1 MILLDFWNRVVST
14 RMQRMAFA
22 EPFYGEPASSRD
34 SKSLN
39 RQGSIGRTRGN
50 KTTAGS
56 KKDGETVLVALD
68 QQDQP
73 SLGQGME
80 RSPFHI
86 TKSLLS
92 SSSASLYRWTPH
104 PFLTRT
110 IRSKD
115 PSIRSLLSRKNSLK
129 YRLIR
134 FR

>member
-1 MILLDFWNRVVST
+1 MILLDPSTAPSHALQRRVKGALRVDFWNRVAST

-22 EPFYGEPASSRD
+22 EPLYGEPASSRD

-73 SLGQGME
+73 
-80 RSPFHI
+80 F
-86 TKSLLS
+86 
-92 SSSASLYRWTPH
+92 
-104 PFLTRT
+104 
-110 IRSKD
+110 
-115 PSIRSLLSRKNSLK
+115 
-129 YRLIR
+129 
-134 FR
+134 